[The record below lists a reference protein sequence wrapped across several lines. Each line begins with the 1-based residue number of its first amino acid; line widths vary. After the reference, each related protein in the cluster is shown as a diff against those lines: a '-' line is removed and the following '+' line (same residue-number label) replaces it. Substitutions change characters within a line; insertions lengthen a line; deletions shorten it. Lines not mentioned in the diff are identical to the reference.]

1 VGRVLLRVAVFVSK
15 VNETRIQRDY
25 GMWFFGENRFPGS
38 SRKVVGGF
46 LEEGLRFDDI
56 GVANDFGV

>member
-1 VGRVLLRVAVFVSK
+1 
-15 VNETRIQRDY
+15 
-25 GMWFFGENRFPGS
+25 MWFFGENRFPGS